1 MSLEE
6 EEEIKD
12 QEMKDKSAAMQTK
25 HKKRYKTITKLQQR
39 IHDLVEQSA

>member
-25 HKKRYKTITKLQQR
+25 HKKRYKTITKLQ
-39 IHDLVEQSA
+39 